1 MGILKPD
8 KGKLIYLVIGI
19 AAATYAGLGRFLPKI
34 HKG

>member
-8 KGKLIYLVIGI
+8 KGKIVYLVIGV
-19 AAATYAGLGRFLPKI
+19 ALAGYAGLSRFLPKI